1 MYTPEQLK
9 DVSFG
14 TARFG
19 GYNMKDVDEVV
30 EKLTEDYVAL
40 YNENALLKSKMKVL
54 VTKLEE
60 YRIAEAS
67 MKEAVISTQKA
78 CDTMMAEA
86 QAKCD
91 AMLKSAGSEIEEVC
105 AKADAKVAA
114 ENARVEEARQVA
126 ARQIGDLQSQLQ
138 SCIKL
143 LSEIKE
149 SNRPARMPYQEPPVS
164 ENTAAVAKQIA
175 ESLEALVGT
184 EDETPD
190 TSHLPPLD
198 TDSMAAKFAN
208 LQFGKNYD
216 PDNR

>member
-9 DVSFG
+9 ELSFG

-19 GYNMKDVDEVV
+19 GYNMKDVDAVV
-30 EKLTEDYVAL
+30 EKLTEDYISL
-40 YNENALLKSKMKVL
+40 YNDNALLKSKMKVL

-60 YRIAEAS
+60 YRLAEAS
-67 MKEAVISTQKA
+67 MKEAVVNTQKS
-78 CDTMMAEA
+78 CDTMIAETTAKCEEMLKNAGAGADEACAEA
-86 QAKCD
+86 QAR
-91 AMLKSAGSEIEEVC
+91 I
-105 AKADAKVAA
+105 AA
-114 ENARVEEARQVA
+114 ENARLEEARQVA
-126 ARQIGDLQSQLQ
+126 ARQIGELQSQLE

-149 SNRPARMPYQEPPVS
+149 SNRPAVMPEAQPVS
-164 ENTAAVAKQIA
+164 ENTAAVAQQIA

-190 TSHLPPLD
+190 TNRLPPLD
-198 TDSMAAKFAN
+198 TDSLSAKFAN

-216 PDNR
+216 PDHR

>member
-9 DVSFG
+9 EVSFG

-40 YNENALLKSKMKVL
+40 YNDNALLKSKMKVL

-67 MKEAVISTQKA
+67 MKEAVVSTQKS
-78 CDTMMAEA
+78 CDAMMAETK
-86 QAKCD
+86 AKCE
-91 AMLKSAGSEIEEVC
+91 AMLASAGAGADEAC
-105 AKADAKVAA
+105 AAAAARVAA
-114 ENARVEEARQVA
+114 ENARAEEARLVA
-126 ARQIGDLQSQLQ
+126 ARQIGELQSQLE

-149 SNRPARMPYQEPPVS
+149 SNRPAVMPTPEPPVS
-164 ENTAAVAKQIA
+164 ENTTAVAMQIA

-190 TSHLPPLD
+190 TTHLPPLD
-198 TDSMAAKFAN
+198 TDSIAAKFAN

-216 PDNR
+216 PDHR

>member
-9 DVSFG
+9 DISFG

-19 GYNMKDVDEVV
+19 GYNMKDVDAVV
-30 EKLTEDYVAL
+30 EKLTEDYITL
-40 YNENALLKSKMKVL
+40 YNDNALLKSKMKVL

-67 MKEAVISTQKA
+67 MKEAVVNTQKA
-78 CDTMMAEA
+78 CDTMIAETTAKCEDMLKTAGAGADEACAEA
-86 QAKCD
+86 NAR
-91 AMLKSAGSEIEEVC
+91 I
-105 AKADAKVAA
+105 AA
-114 ENARVEEARQVA
+114 ENARLEEARQVA
-126 ARQIGDLQSQLQ
+126 ARQIGELQSQLE

-149 SNRPARMPYQEPPVS
+149 SNRPAMMPQTPPVS

-175 ESLEALVGT
+175 ESLEALVGA
-184 EDETPD
+184 EDDTP
-190 TSHLPPLD
+190 SSPSLPPLD
-198 TDSMAAKFAN
+198 SDSLSLKFSN